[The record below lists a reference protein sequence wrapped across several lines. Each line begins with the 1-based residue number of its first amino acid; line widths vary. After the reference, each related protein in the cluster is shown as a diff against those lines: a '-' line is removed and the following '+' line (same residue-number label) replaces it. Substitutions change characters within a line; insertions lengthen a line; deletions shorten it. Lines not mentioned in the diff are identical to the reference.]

1 MTPNDVIADVKRLA
15 QDSGLLRSPDSYRD
29 DVLLSFVNQ
38 TIKQTSILR
47 PDLFA
52 FTDTAFAVTA
62 NQPIQTL
69 PSDSIRLIEVFYV
82 SSAGGGAIEEVD
94 RDLLNRTDRDWVN
107 ATAGIPIKYT
117 RHSRNPNKFFLYPR
131 PQAGVT
137 LALEY
142 AQSPPTYTGGQTIA
156 LLPDAY
162 LPALVNGTVYLVEA
176 INNQSTSTSVR
187 KDPNRAAAFQSV
199 YAEML
204 GVSLQANAVLD
215 NETTVPAGAQQ

>member
-15 QDSGLLRSPDSYRD
+15 QDSGLLRSPDTYRD

-38 TIKQTSILR
+38 TIKQTAVLR

-62 NQPIQTL
+62 NEPIQTL

-82 SSAGGGAIEEVD
+82 SSSGGGAIEEVD

-131 PQAGVT
+131 PQANVT

-142 AQSPPTYTGGQTIA
+142 AQSPPSYTGGQTIS

-176 INNQSTSTSVR
+176 INNQSTNANVR
-187 KDPNRAAAFQSV
+187 KDPNRAAVFQNA

-204 GVSLQANAVLD
+204 GVSLQSNTVLD
-215 NETTVPAGAQQ
+215 NETTVPAESQQ

>member
-29 DVLLSFVNQ
+29 DVLLAFVNQ

-52 FTDTAFAVTA
+52 FTDTAFAVAA

-94 RDLLNRTDRDWVN
+94 RDLLNRTDRDWVT

-204 GVSLQANAVLD
+204 GVSLQSNAVLD

>member
-15 QDSGLLRSPDSYRD
+15 QDSGLLRSPDTYRD

-94 RDLLNRTDRDWVN
+94 RDLLNRTDRDWVT

-187 KDPNRAAAFQSV
+187 KDPNRAAAFQNV

-204 GVSLQANAVLD
+204 GVSLQSNAVLD

>member
-15 QDSGLLRSPDSYRD
+15 QDSGLLRSPDTYRD

-69 PSDSIRLIEVFYV
+69 PSNSIRLIEVFYV

-94 RDLLNRTDRDWVN
+94 RDLLNRTDRDWVT

-131 PQAGVT
+131 PQSGVT

-204 GVSLQANAVLD
+204 GVSLQSNAVLD

>member
-1 MTPNDVIADVKRLA
+1 MTPNDVIAEVRRLA
-15 QDSGLLRSPDSYRD
+15 QDSGLLRSPDSYSAD
-29 DVLLSFVNQ
+29 TLLAFVNQ
-38 TIKQTSILR
+38 AIKQTAMLR

-142 AQSPPTYTGGQTIA
+142 AQSPPTYTGGQTIS
-156 LLPDAY
+156 LLPDVY
-162 LPALVNGTVYLVEA
+162 MPALVNGTAFLVES
-176 INNQSTSTSVR
+176 INDSAEPSSRSN
-187 KDPNRAAAFQSV
+187 PNRAAVFQKAYS
-199 YAEML
+199 EML
-204 GVSLQANAVLD
+204 GVSLQSNAVLD
-215 NETTVPAGAQQ
+215 NETTIPTGAEQ

>member
-1 MTPNDVIADVKRLA
+1 
-15 QDSGLLRSPDSYRD
+15 
-29 DVLLSFVNQ
+29 
-38 TIKQTSILR
+38 
-47 PDLFA
+47 
-52 FTDTAFAVTA
+52 
-62 NQPIQTL
+62 
-69 PSDSIRLIEVFYV
+69 
-82 SSAGGGAIEEVD
+82 VD

-187 KDPNRAAAFQSV
+187 KDPNRAAVFQNA
-199 YAEML
+199 YTEML